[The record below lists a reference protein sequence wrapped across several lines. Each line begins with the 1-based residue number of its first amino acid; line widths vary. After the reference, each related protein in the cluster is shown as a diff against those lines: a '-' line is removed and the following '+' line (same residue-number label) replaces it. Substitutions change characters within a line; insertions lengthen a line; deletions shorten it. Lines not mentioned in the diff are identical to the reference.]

1 MREVYKNFQNCFFY
15 LPFTTDRK
23 EKVNKFFNNV
33 QLPPI
38 DCLYDDFNRFSS
50 KNLGFLMQNLDSH
63 DLEKRQQ
70 AREIV
75 INFSKEAVQA
85 SNSNLMRNANALL
98 VKGEAKVNPEDEF
111 SWVGKSH
118 YQNQDKIKLTY

>member
-1 MREVYKNFQNCFFY
+1 MREAYKNFQNCFFY

-23 EKVNKFFNNV
+23 EKINKFFNNV

-38 DCLYDDFNRFSS
+38 DCFYDDFNRFSS
-50 KNLGFLMQNLDSH
+50 KNLGFLLQNLDSH

-85 SNSNLMRNANALL
+85 SNS
-98 VKGEAKVNPEDEF
+98 
-111 SWVGKSH
+111 
-118 YQNQDKIKLTY
+118 T